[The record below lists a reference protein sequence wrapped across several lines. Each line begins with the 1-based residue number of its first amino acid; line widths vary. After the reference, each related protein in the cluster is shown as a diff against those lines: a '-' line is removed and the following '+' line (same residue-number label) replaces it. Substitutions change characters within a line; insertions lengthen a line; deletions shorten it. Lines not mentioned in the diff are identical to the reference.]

1 MGLTDVR
8 TGWTTP
14 NPLFWLAFRPV
25 WLVLAAVALAHVAG
39 FSAPVPVRYGVL
51 LLTIVVLGL
60 PHGAVDHLCVPRALG
75 ESVTVRALATVG
87 LVYLVFGAGYAV
99 VWFLSPVV
107 GFVSFIL
114 LTLFHWGQGDLYPLR
129 ARSPGYPRDRIGAS
143 MILLLRGAFPMLVP
157 LVFFPGRY
165 QDVVTIVV
173 GLFDPAS
180 VPSLAPVF
188 DPTARLVVASGLVL
202 LTVASLAWGYW
213 TAGASRGWW
222 TDLSETLL
230 LWVFFATVPPVL
242 AIGLYFSLWHSVRH
256 IFRLLDL
263 DPVLDGTDSLG
274 AHLRRFV
281 SDAFPMTVGALVVF
295 GLLFVLVPRSPGN
308 VEQLAG
314 VYLVLLAVLTL
325 PHVVIV
331 TWLDWT
337 QAVWAGN
344 RY

>member
-25 WLVLAAVALAHVAG
+25 WLVLGVVALVHVAG
-39 FSAPVPVRYGVL
+39 LSVPVSVRYGVL

-99 VWFLSPVV
+99 LWFLSPLV
-107 GFVSFIL
+107 GFISFIL
-114 LTLFHWGQGDLYPLR
+114 LTWFHWGQGDLYPLR
-129 ARSPGYPRDRIGAS
+129 ARSPGYPRGRVGAS

-157 LVFFPGRY
+157 LVFFPERY
-165 QDVVTIVV
+165 QAVLTMTV
-173 GLFDPAS
+173 GLFDAGR
-180 VPSLAPVF
+180 VQSLTPIF
-188 DPTARLVVASGLVL
+188 EPTTRLVVAVGLVS
-202 LTVASLAWGYW
+202 LTILSLGWGYW
-213 TAGASRGWW
+213 TVGASRGWR

-242 AIGLYFSLWHSVRH
+242 AVGLYFSLWHSVRH
-256 IFRLLDL
+256 IFRVLDL
-263 DPVLDGTDSLG
+263 DVQLDDTRSLREY
-274 AHLRRFV
+274 LRRF
-281 SDAFPMTVGALVVF
+281 SLDALPMTVGALVLF
-295 GLLFVLVPRSPGN
+295 GLLFVLLPQSTGDVDR
-308 VEQLAG
+308 LAG

-331 TWLDWT
+331 TWLDRT
-337 QAVWAGN
+337 QAVWAGSSS
-344 RY
+344 

>member
-8 TGWTTP
+8 TGWTAP

-25 WLVLAAVALAHVAG
+25 WLVLGAVALAHVAG
-39 FSAPVPVRYGVL
+39 FSAPLSVRYGVL

-60 PHGAVDHLCVPRALG
+60 PHGAVDHLCVSRALG
-75 ESVTVRALATVG
+75 KSVNVRALATVG
-87 LVYLVFGAGYAV
+87 LVYLVFGVGYGV

-107 GFVSFIL
+107 GFASFIL

-129 ARSPGYPRDRIGAS
+129 ARSPGYPRDRVGAS

-165 QDVVTIVV
+165 RDVAAIVV
-173 GLFDPAS
+173 GLFDAGS

-188 DPTARLVVASGLVL
+188 DPTVRLVVAGGLVS

-213 TAGASRGWW
+213 TAGASRGWR
-222 TDLSETLL
+222 TDLFETLL

-263 DPVLDGTDSLG
+263 DARLDGTHSIG
-274 AHLRRFV
+274 EHVRRFTL
-281 SDAFPMTVGALVVF
+281 DALPMTVGALVFF
-295 GLLFVLVPRSPGN
+295 GLLFVLVPRSSGT
-308 VEQLAG
+308 VEQLSG

-331 TWLDWT
+331 TWLDRI
-337 QAVWAGN
+337 QAVWDGP
-344 RY
+344 